1 MRNRVRKLLARFQ
14 RWSNYNQHWF
24 PRPDY
29 WRHRRAIKALE
40 REVGDLVLV
49 VEVNRHH
56 TEVAEAAAVQ
66 LETVEPGK
74 TILLVEDSQRQMLT
88 DVSISKLGQRLIY
101 GSVAT
106 NFQLAN
112 WAARSGRRLFVSS
125 DMVSNSVHQFEVI
138 RQKAF
143 RKRTRPAVVVSHIRG
158 KGIDSW
164 ENLQDTPQVVRL
176 FEPAAKSDSPRFFPS
191 RVIEDCDLALPAS
204 GESIRLAVVG
214 MTFIDLKL
222 LEEVNELLGKLDGA
236 LEIHLVGSAGGPQLN
251 AMNRFSNLNTS
262 LVRTFRTPDADIR
275 SLIHTCHGI
284 FLPKESHFYLDEYS
298 SSVALSLEYLRPLV
312 APISL
317 LRQWGLPQQFGW
329 EHEGHINALARLV
342 EDPQNTATKFE
353 AISSELRAERQSR
366 VAQSVKFLVETFAT
380 DSN

>member
-1 MRNRVRKLLARFQ
+1 MRNRIRKLLARFY

-29 WRHRRAIKALE
+29 WRHRRSIKALE

-66 LETVEPGK
+66 LETVEPGR
-74 TILLVEDSQRQMLT
+74 TILLVEDSQRQMLA
-88 DVSISKLGQRLIY
+88 DGSISKLGQRLLY

-125 DMVSNSVHQFEVI
+125 DMVSNSVHQFEVV

-143 RKRTRPAVVVSHIRG
+143 RKRTRPAMVVSHIRG

-164 ENLQDTPQVVRL
+164 KNPQDTPRVVRL
-176 FEPAAKSDSPRFFPS
+176 FEPAEKWDSPRFFPT
-191 RVIEDCDLALPAS
+191 RVTEDSDLALPAS
-204 GESIRLAVVG
+204 AAPIRLAVVG

-222 LEEVNELLGKLDGA
+222 LEEFSELLGKLDGA
-236 LEIHLVGSAGGPQLN
+236 LEIHLVGRADRPQLS
-251 AMNRFSNLNTS
+251 AMKRFSNLNTS
-262 LVRTFRTPDADIR
+262 LVGSFRIPDADVR
-275 SLIHTCHGI
+275 SLIHKCHGI
-284 FLPKESHFYLDEYS
+284 LLPKQSDFYLDEYS

-312 APISL
+312 APIRL

-329 EHEGHINALARLV
+329 EHGGHTNALARLV
-342 EDPQNTATKFE
+342 EDPHNTITRLE
-353 AISSELRAERQSR
+353 AVSSELRTERQSR
-366 VAQSVKFLVETFAT
+366 VTRSLEFLVEAFAS
-380 DSN
+380 DSR